1 MKNPIFEANPSL
13 DCYFETTD
21 GSCFF
26 TENAAQG
33 HAKSLKDKTVKA
45 VHKVNDTSN
54 SEVVKQIEVEAEE
67 VDPNATTEPVAEP
80 EKVEP
85 KVEPVVAKPN
95 TKK

>member
-13 DCYFETTD
+13 DCYYETQD

-33 HAKSLKDKTVKA
+33 HAKTLKDKKVSI
-45 VHKVNDTSN
+45 VHKAN
-54 SEVVKQIEVEAEE
+54 EIEVEAE
-67 VDPNATTEPVAEP
+67 VLEPVAPIEPATPTVPVVEP

-85 KVEPVVAKPN
+85 KVVPMEAKPN